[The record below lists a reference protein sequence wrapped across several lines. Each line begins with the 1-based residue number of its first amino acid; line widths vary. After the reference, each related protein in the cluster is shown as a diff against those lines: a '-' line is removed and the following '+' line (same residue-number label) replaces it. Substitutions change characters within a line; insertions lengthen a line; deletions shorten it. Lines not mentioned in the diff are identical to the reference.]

1 MANQGHESEMKK
13 QIKWLAL
20 IYLAAVGALLFLE
33 VAHFKE
39 MRKVSSQI
47 GESYD
52 LISSRD
58 EGLRLEVEY
67 RRFQYK
73 VASYVRGQGEV
84 SHADVLTWFDI
95 FWSRAHSIAT
105 ENSIPDGMDAKQ
117 ATILFADMREALK
130 QVDPLV
136 QNLRRGDEEAL
147 SAIQKGLEAFDGR
160 VTELAVAIAQ
170 TRVEEA
176 ASLQDNLDLA
186 LQGID
191 TLLITS
197 TAGGVLILTLFGV
210 EAFRARRAER
220 KIKIREAR
228 VRFLAEHDSLT
239 RLGNRAYLNIKMKE
253 FIKEAKAQDES
264 FHLLLL
270 DLDKFKDVN
279 DTFGHP
285 TGDQLLK
292 NAARRLSG
300 IFRSDDIVA
309 RLGGDEFAI
318 LIKADMLDIE
328 KVVSRVIAALSSSF
342 VINGHEIHI
351 STSVGV
357 SRYPDLSDTADDLM
371 RDADLA
377 LYAAKNAGRNTW
389 ALYKHSM
396 SVEIKHRM
404 GLEAD
409 LRNALNSE
417 TGGLEV
423 YYQPQV
429 LFTENKNEA
438 LSVVGVEA
446 LVRWFHPE
454 HGAIPPMDFIDI
466 AESTGIIDEL
476 SSWVTRQACEDVVLW
491 HKAGFDISLAVN
503 LSPHQLNN
511 RYLPDEIFQVLR
523 DTGMA
528 ADKLTLEI
536 TESAAVQNTQTAV
549 EMLDILNKR
558 GISLAMDDFGTGYSN
573 LGYLKS
579 LPLDCLKIDRSFVTH
594 IETNEEDRKLVRGIV
609 NLARGMGLKVVAE
622 GVETEHQVEFLRSLH
637 CDVGQGYLFGRP
649 MNKLKLVAML
659 ERERAQAN
667 LWNELNDNEDVPYRE
682 ATFHDDE
689 LSS

>member
-1 MANQGHESEMKK
+1 MKK

-20 IYLAAVGALLFLE
+20 IYLAAVGSLLFLE
-33 VAHFKE
+33 VIHFKK
-39 MRKVSSQI
+39 MRNVSHQI
-47 GESYD
+47 GESYE
-52 LISSRD
+52 LISGRD

-73 VASYVRGQGEV
+73 VISYVRGQDDI

-95 FWSRAHSIAT
+95 FWSRAYSIAS
-105 ENSIPDGMDAKQ
+105 ESSIPDGMDKQ
-117 ATILFADMREALK
+117 EARQLFTDMRIALK
-130 QVDPLV
+130 EVDPLV
-136 QNLRRGDEEAL
+136 QNLKRGDEESLA
-147 SAIQKGLEAFDGR
+147 AIHKALEAFDAR
-160 VTELAVAIAQ
+160 VTQLAVAIAQ
-170 TRVEEA
+170 TRVDEA
-176 ASLQDNLDLA
+176 ASLQEKLELA

-191 TLLITS
+191 TLLISS
-197 TAGGVLILTLFGV
+197 TGGGILVLSMLGI
-210 EAFRARRAER
+210 EAFRARHAER

-253 FIKEAKAQDES
+253 FMKEAKANDEC

-300 IFRSDDIVA
+300 IFRSEDIVV

-318 LIKADMLDIE
+318 LIKADMANIE
-328 KVVSRVIAALSSSF
+328 KAVSRVISALSSSF

-351 STSVGV
+351 STSIGI
-357 SRYPDLSDTADDLM
+357 STYPDLSDTAEDLM

-404 GLEAD
+404 GLEMD
-409 LRNALNSE
+409 LRNALNNE
-417 TGGLEV
+417 AGGLEV

-429 LFTENKNEA
+429 LFNDKNES
-438 LSVVGVEA
+438 LSVIGVEA

-454 HGAIPPMDFIDI
+454 HGTIPTVEFIDI
-466 AESTGIIDEL
+466 AESTGIIDDL
-476 SSWVTRQACEDVVLW
+476 SAWVTCQACEDAVLW
-491 HKAGFDISLAVN
+491 HKAGFDINLSVN

-523 DTGMA
+523 KTGMPA
-528 ADKLTLEI
+528 NKLTLEI
-536 TESAAVQNTQTAV
+536 TESAAVHNTKAAV
-549 EMLDILNKR
+549 EMLETLNQQ
-558 GISLAMDDFGTGYSN
+558 GVSLAMDDFGTGYSN

-594 IETNEEDRKLVRGIV
+594 LESNEEDRKLVRGII
-609 NLARGMGLKVVAE
+609 NLARGMGMKVVAE
-622 GVETEHQVEFLRSLH
+622 GVETEYQVEFLRGLH

-649 MNKLKLVAML
+649 MNKLQLIAML
-659 ERERAQAN
+659 ERERAQQN
-667 LWNELNDNEDVPYRE
+667 LEKAVTNSDTDKAQKTN
-682 ATFHDDE
+682 A
-689 LSS
+689 SS